1 MNVTYYVVVTF
12 YIVSLLQNVTIIK
25 RNPPVE
31 NQNCL
36 LVQRR
41 NDNIALGAFG
51 REDLSLFPTRELKLD
66 TQSSDISAGI
76 LALPFPPFGAS
87 RFGSYLVGKPK
98 DRFQRGNTCSFS
110 TIGII
115 KCIGKDKG
123 GIPF

>member
-25 RNPPVE
+25 RNSLVE
-31 NQNCL
+31 NQNQDCL

-51 REDLSLFPTRELKLD
+51 REDLSLALTRELNFG

-76 LALPFPPFGAS
+76 LALPFRPFGAS

-98 DRFQRGNTCSFS
+98 DRFQRGNTCSFL

-115 KCIGKDKG
+115 KCIGKD
-123 GIPF
+123 